1 MNWNGS
7 QLLKQTKYAKHK
19 GITEAYISAWIK
31 RDEVSLIKWKLDL
44 RSMEWAK
51 RFSLGGFTVTYS
63 TFQMAWEVVEK
74 KEGNEVAFRWFYSRK
89 KTEAFCLRKI
99 AAK

>member
-1 MNWNGS
+1 MDW
-7 QLLKQTKYAKHK
+7 
-19 GITEAYISAWIK
+19 AY
-31 RDEVSLIKWKLDL
+31 
-44 RSMEWAK
+44 
-51 RFSLGGFTVTYS
+51 RFTLEGFTVTYS

-74 KEGNEVAFRWFYSRK
+74 KEVNEVAFRWFYSRK

>member
-19 GITEAYISAWIK
+19 GVTEAYISAWIK

-44 RSMEWAK
+44 KVVLIHTHINFNIENVASCLK
-51 RFSLGGFTVTYS
+51 KSPVSQCS
-63 TFQMAWEVVEK
+63 T
-74 KEGNEVAFRWFYSRK
+74 S
-89 KTEAFCLRKI
+89 TP
-99 AAK
+99 